1 MKWQKQFSAYEIEL
15 QTSHR
20 IRGEISVQSVI
31 RRKAQRD
38 RKNPAAVVRMEKVA
52 IVEAEV
58 CPDHIHMLLEIP
70 PKIAVSILVLQI

>member
-38 RKNPAAVVRMEKVA
+38 RKNPAAVVRMEKGD
-52 IVEAEV
+52 
-58 CPDHIHMLLEIP
+58 DHRDRGMSESYSHT
-70 PKIAVSILVLQI
+70 S

>member
-38 RKNPAAVVRMEKVA
+38 RKNPAAVVRMEKGEYRRGGSMSGSYSHA
-52 IVEAEV
+52 
-58 CPDHIHMLLEIP
+58 P
-70 PKIAVSILVLQI
+70 

>member
-38 RKNPAAVVRMEKVA
+38 RKNPAAVVRMEKGG
-52 IVEAEV
+52 
-58 CPDHIHMLLEIP
+58 DYRSGG
-70 PKIAVSILVLQI
+70 VSRSHTYAS